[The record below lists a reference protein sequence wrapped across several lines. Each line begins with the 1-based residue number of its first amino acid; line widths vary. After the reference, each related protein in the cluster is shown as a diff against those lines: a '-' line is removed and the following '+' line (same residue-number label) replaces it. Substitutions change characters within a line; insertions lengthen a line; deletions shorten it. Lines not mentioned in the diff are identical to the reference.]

1 MDEVGRNV
9 MAVQPDEQQT
19 EARRSDALATLIDD
33 ALPRIFGYI
42 LVRTGGDQTIAEDL
56 TQETMLAL
64 ARALEAGS
72 PRIADPLAW
81 LFGTARFKVIDHY
94 RAREQA
100 ARHGSAWTAEIDEL
114 PGPIDDFDRVLQR
127 DELNAELARLPDNQR
142 MALLLH
148 YADGLS
154 IAEVATAL
162 EKSAHAVESLLARGR
177 RSIRANRF
185 GEESGP

>member
-1 MDEVGRNV
+1 
-9 MAVQPDEQQT
+9 MAVQPDEHDNG
-19 EARRSDALATLIDD
+19 DADTLGALIDD

-42 LVRTGGDQTIAEDL
+42 LVRTSGDRTTAEDL

-64 ARALEAGS
+64 ARALEVGG
-72 PRIADPLAW
+72 PTIADPLAW

-100 ARHGSAWTAEIDEL
+100 ARHLLPPGDEIDEQ
-114 PGPIDDFDRVLQR
+114 PEPIDDFERVLER
-127 DELNAELARLPDNQR
+127 DELTAELARLPESQR

-162 EKSAHAVESLLARGR
+162 EKSKHAVESLLARGR
-177 RSIRANRF
+177 RTIRATRDDQ
-185 GEESGP
+185 ETER